1 MFINFFRIFLLQ
13 HMVQGGVG
21 PFHQAAPTFQ
31 QAPTVTAESLS
42 VAVAVKNEQIAAS
55 HKQDI
60 GGGGGG
66 GAPPPQQTPGS
77 QVNIKAKLI
86 YHNMCVYNRSLD
98 GHFARWTAIKAR
110 CFRKL

>member
-1 MFINFFRIFLLQ
+1 
-13 HMVQGGVG
+13 MVQGGVG